1 MVHGKNGE
9 IHNSSLTIS
18 LFIISVKV
26 KSLLIEIPKT
36 LFLVANISDL
46 ITLQVNCFAI
56 DKMIYIWWLYSYAR
70 VITKFQMLGY
80 SLI

>member
-1 MVHGKNGE
+1 MAMVHGKNGE

-36 LFLVANISDL
+36 LFLVANISYL
-46 ITLQVNCFAI
+46 ITLQMNWFAI
-56 DKMIYIWWLYSYAR
+56 DKTIYI
-70 VITKFQMLGY
+70 
-80 SLI
+80 

>member
-1 MVHGKNGE
+1 MREIIVKNKERVKYMAMVHEKNGE

-56 DKMIYIWWLYSYAR
+56 DKMIYI
-70 VITKFQMLGY
+70 
-80 SLI
+80 

>member
-1 MVHGKNGE
+1 MREIIVKSKERGKYMAMVHGKNAE
-9 IHNSSLTIS
+9 IHNSSVTIS

-56 DKMIYIWWLYSYAR
+56 DKMIYI
-70 VITKFQMLGY
+70 
-80 SLI
+80 